1 MVVTCPRC
9 LTKFNFTDESQTF
22 GAEINFRCCRC
33 QEEFAAVF
41 QESAATLTDAI
52 VSLSE
57 TGPDELSLPE
67 DADSPADVAEID
79 LEEDFTSFSES
90 SVETSESGLELDV
103 DELFPED
110 DSPVSV
116 NDSAGDT
123 TEVTETTV
131 SVGFGGSENEELTSD
146 SDTID
151 VDDVESPVIH
161 EGSDAAAVDEK
172 TESSDQDNDQ
182 VAAAEL
188 EYDPEQPP
196 ATAARSRKNSPL
208 LFICAVLILGMVFLI
223 GSSLWQQF
231 SLDMEK
237 YLQLVEVSNQRLR
250 LASDREIVILKGKV
264 VNTSPKTVT
273 DLKIKGVLLDS
284 NGKVVA
290 EVVTGG
296 GVSFSLDELD
306 RLDGSKLAMLEKI
319 GHDLP
324 PDGGEL
330 PFMLVFY
337 ESPDDAGKCYVEI
350 SSFKVK

>member
-9 LTKFNFTDESQTF
+9 LTKFNFTDESLAF

-33 QEEFAAVF
+33 QEEFVATFQDRAV
-41 QESAATLTDAI
+41 TLTDVIA
-52 VSLSE
+52 SLSE
-57 TGPDELSLPE
+57 TGPDELPLPE

-79 LEEDFTSFSES
+79 LDEEFTSFSES
-90 SVETSESGLELDV
+90 SVETSDAELELDV
-103 DELFPED
+103 DDLFPED
-110 DSPVSV
+110 DSALSV

-123 TEVTETTV
+123 IEATETTL
-131 SVGFGGSENEELTSD
+131 SAGSGESETEGLTSD
-146 SDTID
+146 SETID
-151 VDDVESPVIH
+151 VDDVESP
-161 EGSDAAAVDEK
+161 
-172 TESSDQDNDQ
+172 
-182 VAAAEL
+182 
-188 EYDPEQPP
+188 
-196 ATAARSRKNSPL
+196 ARSQKNSPL
-208 LFICAVLILGMVFLI
+208 LFICAVLILGLVFLV

-237 YLQLVEVSNQRLR
+237 CLQLVEVSNQHLR
-250 LASDREIVILKGKV
+250 LASDREVVILKGKV

-273 DLKIKGVLLDS
+273 ELKIKGVLLDS
-284 NGKVVA
+284 NGKAVA

-319 GHDLP
+319 GLDLP

-337 ESPDDAGKCYVEI
+337 EYPADAGKCYVEI

>member
-9 LTKFNFTDESQTF
+9 LTKFNFTDESQAF

-33 QEEFAAVF
+33 QEEFVATFQDLAV
-41 QESAATLTDAI
+41 TLTDVIA
-52 VSLSE
+52 SLSE
-57 TGPDELSLPE
+57 TGPDELSLAAS
-67 DADSPADVAEID
+67 ADSPAAVSEIN
-79 LEEDFTSFSES
+79 
-90 SVETSESGLELDV
+90 LD
-103 DELFPED
+103 E
-110 DSPVSV
+110 
-116 NDSAGDT
+116 G
-123 TEVTETTV
+123 
-131 SVGFGGSENEELTSD
+131 LTSD
-146 SDTID
+146 LETID
-151 VDDVESPVIH
+151 ADDVEFPVIDDD
-161 EGSDAAAVDEK
+161 SDVAAVDEK
-172 TESSDQDNDQ
+172 TESSDQDDDQ
-182 VAAAEL
+182 VVAVEL
-188 EYDPEQPP
+188 EDDPVQPP
-196 ATAARSRKNSPL
+196 ATAARSQKNSPL

-237 YLQLVEVSNQRLR
+237 YLQLVEVSNQHLR
-250 LASDREIVILKGKV
+250 LASDREVVILKGKV

-273 DLKIKGVLLDS
+273 ELKIKGVLLDS
-284 NGKVVA
+284 NGKAVA

-319 GHDLP
+319 GLDLP

-337 ESPDDAGKCYVEI
+337 EYPADAGKCYVEI